1 MGLGKVIDTPEISR
15 VFVGSFW
22 EEPLMNENL
31 RELFEKEENDLY
43 TKLAVLP
50 RSSATR
56 KVDDLIKRA
65 RLARVHAYLMD
76 HIYASMPTFFGHS
89 AEKERILANLHQ
101 ICYELS
107 QSKNLP
113 LGDFPNPDIMKQR
126 LINID
131 FTKLSYLDSRKMQA
145 LTELLDQ
152 DLPELLKLIPEE
164 QARVGVE
171 PAAIGQISGG
181 PSPFAVMLVDG
192 VSEKS
197 ANQSEWLS
205 GLQVSDYRAEFEG
218 FELENGKLSGAKAK
232 EKMIESKLPSAV
244 LHRIW
249 TLSDRDED
257 GMLALGEYAIAM
269 RLTEMKL
276 RGLDLPVTLPENII
290 SEIED

>member
-1 MGLGKVIDTPEISR
+1 
-15 VFVGSFW
+15 
-22 EEPLMNENL
+22 MNENL

-89 AEKERILANLHQ
+89 AEKDRILGNLHQ
-101 ICYELS
+101 ICYQLS
-107 QSKNLP
+107 QTKNLP

-126 LINID
+126 LVNID
-131 FTKLSYLDSRKMQA
+131 FTKLSYLDPRKMQA

-164 QARVGVE
+164 QARIGVE
-171 PAAIGQISGG
+171 PAAIGQICGG

-205 GLQVSDYRAEFEG
+205 QLQVSDYRAEFEG